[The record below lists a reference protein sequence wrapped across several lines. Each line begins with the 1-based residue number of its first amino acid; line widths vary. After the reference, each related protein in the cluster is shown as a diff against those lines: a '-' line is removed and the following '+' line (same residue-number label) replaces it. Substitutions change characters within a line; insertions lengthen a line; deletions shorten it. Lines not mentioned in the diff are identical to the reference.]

1 LRRLVEFYPELK
13 VGYARIVTIS
23 TDNLLETN
31 EFRGGLGAEWPF
43 LSDPRRVV
51 QKDLDVQEYTDP
63 HHDPMIPY
71 TLVLEPELVIHK
83 IYNGYWYFGRPSVA
97 DLYHDL
103 REITRKHAPDWDLA
117 AEGLREAWDAEQRER
132 FFPYGL
138 SRRELLREEG

>member
-1 LRRLVEFYPELK
+1 
-13 VGYARIVTIS
+13 
-23 TDNLLETN
+23 
-31 EFRGGLGAEWPF
+31 
-43 LSDPRRVV
+43 
-51 QKDLDVQEYTDP
+51 
-63 HHDPMIPY
+63 
-71 TLVLEPELVIHK
+71 
-83 IYNGYWYFGRPSVA
+83 VA